1 MYRLFYFIGGG
12 NMGTPVQDVYTKF
25 LGMIED
31 EEWLLV
37 DEGVIEDL
45 LLDYL
50 ENATVEFHQCKKD
63 LTIDYDSMCFVEEL
77 GLNEILILAWGMMI
91 HYLQPK
97 IKREENLRQFVSD
110 KDFNKLSNAN
120 MLNRLMMLEKETRK
134 QLEVYQNKYKFKD
147 CTGWN

>member
-1 MYRLFYFIGGG
+1 
-12 NMGTPVQDVYTKF
+12 MGTPIRDVYRKF

-37 DEGVIEDL
+37 EDEVIEDL
-45 LLDYL
+45 MLNYL
-50 ENATVEFHQCKKD
+50 ENATVEFNQCKKD
-63 LTIDYDSMCFVEEL
+63 LSIDYDTMTFEETLSM
-77 GLNEILILAWGMMI
+77 NEIMILAWGMVI

-120 MLNRLMMLEKETRK
+120 MLMRLMNLEDKARK
-134 QLEVYQNKYKFKD
+134 QLETYQGKYRFKEF
-147 CTGWN
+147 TGWN

>member
-1 MYRLFYFIGGG
+1 
-12 NMGTPVQDVYTKF
+12 MGTPVQDVYIKF

-37 DEGVIEDL
+37 DEEVIEDL
-45 LLDYL
+45 LLNYL
-50 ENATVEFHQCKKD
+50 ENSTVEFHQCKKD
-63 LTIDYDSMCFVEEL
+63 LTIDYETMCFVEEL
-77 GLNEILILAWGMMI
+77 GINEILILAWGMMI

-110 KDFNKLSNAN
+110 KDFSKLSNAN
-120 MLNRLMMLEKETRK
+120 MLTKLMVLEKETRK
-134 QLEVYQNKYKFKD
+134 QLEIYQNKYKFKE

>member
-1 MYRLFYFIGGG
+1 
-12 NMGTPVQDVYTKF
+12 MGTPIQEVYRKF

-37 DEGVIEDL
+37 EDEVIEDL
-45 LLDYL
+45 MLNYL
-50 ENATVEFHQCKKD
+50 ENATVEFNQCKKD
-63 LTIDYDSMCFVEEL
+63 LSIDYDTMTFEETLSM
-77 GLNEILILAWGMMI
+77 NEIMILAWGMVI

-120 MLNRLMMLEKETRK
+120 MLMRLMNLEDKARK
-134 QLEVYQNKYKFKD
+134 QLETYQGKYRFKEF
-147 CTGWN
+147 TGWN

>member
-1 MYRLFYFIGGG
+1 
-12 NMGTPVQDVYTKF
+12 MGTPVEEIYRKF

-37 DEGVIEDL
+37 DEDVIEDL
-45 LLDYL
+45 MLNYL

-63 LTIDYDSMCFVEEL
+63 LTIDFDNMCFIEEL
-77 GLNEILILAWGMMI
+77 NMNEILILAWGMVI

-110 KDFNKLSNAN
+110 KDFSKLSNAN
-120 MLNRLMMLEKETRK
+120 MLMRLMGLEDKARK
-134 QLEVYQNKYKFKD
+134 QLETYQNKYRFKE

>member
-1 MYRLFYFIGGG
+1 
-12 NMGTPVQDVYTKF
+12 MGTPIQDVYRKF

-37 DEGVIEDL
+37 EDEVIEDL
-45 LLDYL
+45 MLNYL
-50 ENATVEFHQCKKD
+50 ENATVEFNQCKKD
-63 LTIDYDSMCFVEEL
+63 LSIDYESMTFEETL
-77 GLNEILILAWGMMI
+77 SMNEIMILAWGMVI

-120 MLNRLMMLEKETRK
+120 ILMRLMNLEDKARK
-134 QLEVYQNKYKFKD
+134 QLETYQGKYRFKEF
-147 CTGWN
+147 TGWN

>member
-1 MYRLFYFIGGG
+1 
-12 NMGTPVQDVYTKF
+12 MGTSVEEIYRKF

-37 DEGVIEDL
+37 DDDVIEDL
-45 LLDYL
+45 MLNYL

-63 LTIDYDSMCFVEEL
+63 LTIDYDNMCFVEEL
-77 GLNEILILAWGMMI
+77 GMNEVMILAWGMVI

-120 MLNRLMMLEKETRK
+120 MLMRLMGLEEKARK
-134 QLEVYQNKYKFKD
+134 QLDTYQSRYRFKEF
-147 CTGWN
+147 TGWN

>member
-1 MYRLFYFIGGG
+1 MHYLLYFIGGG
-12 NMGTPVQDVYTKF
+12 NMGTPVQDVYIKF

-37 DEGVIEDL
+37 DEEVIEDL
-45 LLDYL
+45 LLNYL

-63 LTIDYDSMCFVEEL
+63 LTIDYETMCFVEEL
-77 GLNEILILAWGMMI
+77 GLNEILILAWGMLV

-120 MLNRLMMLEKETRK
+120 MLNRLMTLEKDTRK
-134 QLEVYQNKYKFKD
+134 QLEIYQNKYKFKE

>member
-1 MYRLFYFIGGG
+1 
-12 NMGTPVQDVYTKF
+12 MGTPVQDVYIKF

-37 DEGVIEDL
+37 DEEVIEDL
-45 LLDYL
+45 LLNYL

-63 LTIDYDSMCFVEEL
+63 LTIDYETMCFVEEL
-77 GLNEILILAWGMMI
+77 GLNEILILAWGMLI

-120 MLNRLMMLEKETRK
+120 MLNRLMTLEKDTRK
-134 QLEVYQNKYKFKD
+134 QLEIYQNKYKFKE

>member
-1 MYRLFYFIGGG
+1 
-12 NMGTPVQDVYTKF
+12 MGTSVELVYRKF

-37 DEGVIEDL
+37 EEEVIEDL
-45 LLDYL
+45 MLNYL
-50 ENATVEFHQCKKD
+50 ENATVEFNECKKD
-63 LTIDYDSMCFVEEL
+63 LTIDYYTMCFKEEL
-77 GLNEILILAWGMMI
+77 DLNEIMILAYGMVI

-120 MLNRLMMLEKETRK
+120 MLLRLMGLEKSARK
-134 QLEVYQNKYKFKD
+134 QLEIYQSKYCFKD
-147 CTGWN
+147 FKGWN

>member
-1 MYRLFYFIGGG
+1 
-12 NMGTPVQDVYTKF
+12 MGTSVELVYRKF

-37 DEGVIEDL
+37 EEEVIEDL
-45 LLDYL
+45 MLNYL
-50 ENATVEFHQCKKD
+50 ENATVEFNECKKD
-63 LTIDYDSMCFVEEL
+63 LTIDYYTMCFKEEL
-77 GLNEILILAWGMMI
+77 DLNEIMILAYGMVI

-120 MLNRLMMLEKETRK
+120 MLLRLMGLEKSARK
-134 QLEVYQNKYKFKD
+134 QLEVYQSKYCFKD
-147 CTGWN
+147 FKGWN

>member
-1 MYRLFYFIGGG
+1 
-12 NMGTPVQDVYTKF
+12 MGTHIQEIYRKF

-37 DEGVIEDL
+37 DDDIIEDL
-45 LLDYL
+45 MLNYL

-63 LTIDYDSMCFVEEL
+63 LTIDYNSMCFIEEL
-77 GLNEILILAWGMMI
+77 SMNEIMVLAWGMVI

-120 MLNRLMMLEKETRK
+120 MLMRLMNLEEKARK
-134 QLEVYQNKYKFKD
+134 QLDTYQSRYRFKEF
-147 CTGWN
+147 TGWN

>member
-1 MYRLFYFIGGG
+1 
-12 NMGTPVQDVYTKF
+12 MGTPIQEIYRKF

-37 DEGVIEDL
+37 DEDVIEDL
-45 LLDYL
+45 MLNYL
-50 ENATVEFHQCKKD
+50 ENATVEFHQCQKD
-63 LTIDYDSMCFVEEL
+63 LSIDYDTMTFYEVLSM
-77 GLNEILILAWGMMI
+77 NEIMILAWGMVI

-120 MLNRLMMLEKETRK
+120 MLMRLMNLEDKARK
-134 QLEVYQNKYKFKD
+134 QLETYQGKYRFKSFE
-147 CTGWN
+147 GWN

>member
-1 MYRLFYFIGGG
+1 MHYLFYFIGGG
-12 NMGTPVQDVYTKF
+12 NMGTPVQDVYMKF

-37 DEGVIEDL
+37 DEEVIEDL
-45 LLDYL
+45 MLNYL

-63 LTIDYDSMCFVEEL
+63 LTIDYETMCFVEEL
-77 GLNEILILAWGMMI
+77 GLNEILILAWGMLI

-120 MLNRLMMLEKETRK
+120 MLNRLMTLEKDTRK
-134 QLEVYQNKYKFKD
+134 QLEIYQNKYKFKE

>member
-1 MYRLFYFIGGG
+1 
-12 NMGTPVQDVYTKF
+12 MGTPVQEIYRKF

-37 DEGVIEDL
+37 DEDVIEDL
-45 LLDYL
+45 MLNYL

-63 LTIDYDSMCFVEEL
+63 LTIDFDNMCFIEEL
-77 GLNEILILAWGMMI
+77 NMNEILILAWGMVI

-110 KDFNKLSNAN
+110 KDFSKLSNAN
-120 MLNRLMMLEKETRK
+120 MLMRLMGLEDKARN
-134 QLEVYQNKYKFKD
+134 QLETYQNKYRFKE

>member
-1 MYRLFYFIGGG
+1 
-12 NMGTPVQDVYTKF
+12 MGTPIQEIYRKF

-37 DEGVIEDL
+37 DEDVIEDL
-45 LLDYL
+45 MLNYL

-77 GLNEILILAWGMMI
+77 GMNEVMILAWGMVI

-120 MLNRLMMLEKETRK
+120 MLMRLMNLEDKARK
-134 QLEVYQNKYKFKD
+134 QLETYQGKYRFKSFE
-147 CTGWN
+147 GWN

>member
-1 MYRLFYFIGGG
+1 
-12 NMGTPVQDVYTKF
+12 MGTPIQDVYRKF

-37 DEGVIEDL
+37 EDEVIEDL
-45 LLDYL
+45 MLNYL
-50 ENATVEFHQCKKD
+50 ENATVEFNQCKKD
-63 LTIDYDSMCFVEEL
+63 LSIDYESMTFEETL
-77 GLNEILILAWGMMI
+77 SMNEIMILAWGMVI

-120 MLNRLMMLEKETRK
+120 MLMRLMNLEDKARK
-134 QLEVYQNKYKFKD
+134 QLETYQGKYRFKEF
-147 CTGWN
+147 TGWN

>member
-1 MYRLFYFIGGG
+1 
-12 NMGTPVQDVYTKF
+12 MGTPVQDVYMKF

-37 DEGVIEDL
+37 DEEVIEDL
-45 LLDYL
+45 MLNYL

-63 LTIDYDSMCFVEEL
+63 LTIDYETMCFVEEL
-77 GLNEILILAWGMMI
+77 GLNEILILAWGMLI

-120 MLNRLMMLEKETRK
+120 MLNRLMTLEKDTRK
-134 QLEVYQNKYKFKD
+134 QLEIYQNKYKFKE
-147 CTGWN
+147 CMGWN

>member
-1 MYRLFYFIGGG
+1 
-12 NMGTPVQDVYTKF
+12 MGTPIRDVYRKF

-37 DEGVIEDL
+37 EDEVIEDL
-45 LLDYL
+45 MLNYL
-50 ENATVEFHQCKKD
+50 ENATVEFNQCKKD
-63 LTIDYDSMCFVEEL
+63 LSIDYESMTFEETL
-77 GLNEILILAWGMMI
+77 SMNEIMILAWGMVI

-120 MLNRLMMLEKETRK
+120 MLMRLMNLEDKARK
-134 QLEVYQNKYKFKD
+134 QLETYQGKYRFKEF
-147 CTGWN
+147 TGWN

>member
-1 MYRLFYFIGGG
+1 
-12 NMGTPVQDVYTKF
+12 MGTPIQDVYRKF

-37 DEGVIEDL
+37 EDEVIEDL
-45 LLDYL
+45 MLNYL
-50 ENATVEFHQCKKD
+50 ENATVEFNQCKKD
-63 LTIDYDSMCFVEEL
+63 LSIDYDTMTFEETLSM
-77 GLNEILILAWGMMI
+77 NEIMILAWGMVI

-120 MLNRLMMLEKETRK
+120 MLMRLMNLEDKARK
-134 QLEVYQNKYKFKD
+134 QLETYQGKYRFKEF
-147 CTGWN
+147 TGWK

>member
-1 MYRLFYFIGGG
+1 
-12 NMGTPVQDVYTKF
+12 MGTQIEEVYRKF

-37 DEGVIEDL
+37 DDEVIEDL
-45 LLDYL
+45 MLNYV
-50 ENATVEFHQCKKD
+50 ENATVEFNQCLKD
-63 LTIDYDSMCFVEEL
+63 LSIDYDTMCFATEL
-77 GLNEILILAWGMMI
+77 NMNEIMILAWGMVI

-120 MLNRLMMLEKETRK
+120 MLMRLMGLEDKARK
-134 QLEVYQNKYKFKD
+134 QLDVYQSKYRFKEFK
-147 CTGWN
+147 GWN

>member
-1 MYRLFYFIGGG
+1 
-12 NMGTPVQDVYTKF
+12 MGTPVEDVYRKF

-37 DEGVIEDL
+37 ENEVIEDL
-45 LLDYL
+45 MLNYL
-50 ENATVEFHQCKKD
+50 ENATVEFNQCVKD
-63 LTIDYDSMCFVEEL
+63 LAIDYNGMCFNEEL
-77 GLNEILILAWGMMI
+77 GMNEIMILAWGMVI

-120 MLNRLMMLEKETRK
+120 MLMRLMGLEDKARR
-134 QLEVYQNKYKFKD
+134 QLEVYQTKYRFKGFE
-147 CTGWN
+147 GWN

>member
-1 MYRLFYFIGGG
+1 
-12 NMGTPVQDVYTKF
+12 MGTPVQEIYRKF

-37 DEGVIEDL
+37 DDGVIEDL
-45 LLDYL
+45 MLNYL
-50 ENATVEFHQCKKD
+50 ENATVEFHQCKKE
-63 LTIDYDSMCFVEEL
+63 LIIDYDSMCFTEEL
-77 GLNEILILAWGMMI
+77 EMNEVLILAWGMVI

-120 MLNRLMMLEKETRK
+120 MLAKLIDLEKRARN
-134 QLEVYQNKYKFKD
+134 QLDIYQNRYRFKE
-147 CTGWN
+147 CMGWN

>member
-1 MYRLFYFIGGG
+1 MHYLFYFIGGG
-12 NMGTPVQDVYTKF
+12 NMGTPVQDVYIKF

-37 DEGVIEDL
+37 DEEVIEDL
-45 LLDYL
+45 LLNYL

-63 LTIDYDSMCFVEEL
+63 LTIDYETMCFVEEL
-77 GLNEILILAWGMMI
+77 GLNEILILAWGMLV

-120 MLNRLMMLEKETRK
+120 MLNRLMTLEKDTRK
-134 QLEVYQNKYKFKD
+134 QLEIYQNKYKFKE

>member
-1 MYRLFYFIGGG
+1 
-12 NMGTPVQDVYTKF
+12 MGTPIEEIYRKF

-37 DEGVIEDL
+37 DDEVIEDL
-45 LLDYL
+45 MLNYL

-63 LTIDYDSMCFVEEL
+63 LTIDYNNMCFIEKL
-77 GLNEILILAWGMMI
+77 GMNEIMILAWGMVV

-110 KDFNKLSNAN
+110 KDFSKLSNAN
-120 MLNRLMMLEKETRK
+120 MLMRLMNLEEKARK
-134 QLEVYQNKYKFKD
+134 QLDIYQSRYRFKEF
-147 CTGWN
+147 TGWN

>member
-1 MYRLFYFIGGG
+1 
-12 NMGTPVQDVYTKF
+12 MGTPIQEIYRKF

-37 DEGVIEDL
+37 DEDVIEDL
-45 LLDYL
+45 MLNYL

-63 LTIDYDSMCFVEEL
+63 LTINYNKMCFTEEL
-77 GLNEILILAWGMMI
+77 NANEVMILAWGMVI

-120 MLNRLMMLEKETRK
+120 MLMRLMNLEEKARK
-134 QLEVYQNKYKFKD
+134 QLDTYQSRYRFKEF
-147 CTGWN
+147 TGWN

>member
-1 MYRLFYFIGGG
+1 ML
-12 NMGTPVQDVYTKF
+12 N
-25 LGMIED
+25 
-31 EEWLLV
+31 
-37 DEGVIEDL
+37 
-45 LLDYL
+45 YL

-63 LTIDYDSMCFVEEL
+63 LTIDYETMCFVEEL

-120 MLNRLMMLEKETRK
+120 MLNRLMTLEKDTRK
-134 QLEVYQNKYKFKD
+134 QLEIYQNKYKFKE